1 MTKCSKTFKMPDRIT
16 GDKSALAHR
25 NAILKLQATNPAV
38 SQKIP
43 QSFTAQ
49 GVIKAQKEKREKKN
63 SKKAASNER
72 WSNIFRT
79 MSDFGVSLKAS
90 NERNR
95 LISKMQRAKNTALK

>member
-1 MTKCSKTFKMPDRIT
+1 MTKCSNTFKMPDRIT

-49 GVIKAQKEKREKKN
+49 DVIKAQSKKREKKN
-63 SKKAASNER
+63 SKKAESKKK

-79 MSDFGVSLKAS
+79 MSDLGIEMKAS
-90 NERNR
+90 KERNR
-95 LISKMQRAKNTALK
+95 LISEMQWAKNMALQ